1 MDTGTEI
8 MNMDDMDA
16 IVAAMNAD
24 NDEAL
29 MAASGQ
35 NVKQTGQKG
44 LPRININYDAETEDG
59 KSLPRGSWKMYMDG
73 RFIYA
78 DEVVIRPILR
88 TFEYSVWDQESG
100 SFASKS
106 VQKTV
111 LSGMFPDTVGGNKCG
126 RLTRDEEDRLSK
138 DDVAYLNSR
147 ASSCNQIL
155 YSKVS
160 GTFHDADGNEVV
172 LENEPV
178 VAYFKRSGFIPMNDF
193 INNLSKQ
200 NKVMQKCEI
209 LLGTSRH
216 KKGSVTYWTP
226 NPTLKG
232 VVSEISAD
240 DKDLMAKFVETVKGH
255 NETVMNQHREAAKLL
270 ADDDDIDLAADFDN
284 ANAA

>member
-1 MDTGTEI
+1 MDTGTDL
-8 MNMDDMDA
+8 MNMNDMDA

-59 KSLPRGSWKMYMDG
+59 KTLPRGSWKMYMDG

-78 DEVVIRPILR
+78 DEVILRPILR

-100 SFASKS
+100 SFSSRS

-126 RLTRDEEDRLSK
+126 RLTREEEDRLPK

-147 ASSCNQIL
+147 AVSCNQIL

-160 GTFHDADGNEVV
+160 GTFKDVDGNEVV
-172 LENEPV
+172 LDNEPV

-193 INNLSKQ
+193 INNLNKQ
-200 NKVMQKCEI
+200 QKVMQKTEI
-209 LLGTSRH
+209 LLRTNRH

-226 NPTLKG
+226 SPTLHG
-232 VVSEISAD
+232 VVADFSAE
-240 DKDLMAKFVETVKGH
+240 DKELAAKFVKTVKAH
-255 NETVMNQHREAAKLL
+255 NEVVMNQHREAVKLI

-284 ANAA
+284 VNAA

>member
-1 MDTGTEI
+1 MDTGTDV

-16 IVAAMNAD
+16 IVAAMDAD

-35 NVKQTGQKG
+35 NVKQSGQKG

-78 DEVVIRPILR
+78 DEVILRPILR

-100 SFASKS
+100 SFSSRS

-126 RLTRDEEDRLSK
+126 RLTREEEDRLPK

-147 ASSCNQIL
+147 AASCNQIL

-160 GTFHDADGNEVV
+160 GTFKDVDGNEVV
-172 LENEPV
+172 LDNEPV

-193 INNLSKQ
+193 INNLNKQ
-200 NKVMQKCEI
+200 QKVMQKTEI
-209 LLGTSRH
+209 LLRTNRH

-226 NPTLKG
+226 SPTLHG
-232 VVSEISAD
+232 VVAEFSAE
-240 DKDLMAKFVETVKGH
+240 DKELAAKFVKTVKAH
-255 NETVMNQHREAAKLL
+255 NEVVMNQHREAVKLI
-270 ADDDDIDLAADFDN
+270 ADDGDIDLAADFDN
-284 ANAA
+284 VNAA

>member
-1 MDTGTEI
+1 MDTGTEV

-16 IVAAMNAD
+16 IVAAMSAD

-59 KSLPRGSWKMYMDG
+59 KSLPRGSWKIYMDG
-73 RFIYA
+73 RFIFA
-78 DEVVIRPILR
+78 EEVVIRPILR
-88 TFEYSVWDQESG
+88 TFEYSVWDQENNTFS
-100 SFASKS
+100 SKS

-126 RLTRDEEDRLSK
+126 RLTRDEEDRLDK

-147 ASSCNQIL
+147 AASCNQIL
-155 YSKVS
+155 YSTVS

-200 NKVMQKCEI
+200 KKVMQKCEI

-232 VVSEISAD
+232 TISDISAD
-240 DKDLMAKFVETVKGH
+240 DKELAAKFVDTVKGH
-255 NETVMNQHREAAKLL
+255 NETVMNQHREAKKLIENQ
-270 ADDDDIDLAADFDN
+270 DDTDLAADFDN